1 MSNQDWTSKLQD
13 QLAGYQESVSHD
25 LWAGIEQSLAQKNIE
40 SVSTNPQTIVSENSE
55 SIDLHVGSE
64 VQKNARVLHDS
75 SEAKKNA
82 RIVYFKR
89 WSAAAA
95 AVALLGI
102 GGSYVYLHQ
111 EDVEKG
117 NLQLAS
123 LSSPAVSADLQL
135 AASQPAPSPVVSA
148 DLQSAASQP
157 APSHVV
163 SADLQSAASQPAP
176 SHVVSADLQSAAS
189 HPAPSHAVSVDLQ
202 SAASQPAPSLVVSA
216 DLRLAASQPAPSLV
230 VSADLQSAASQKK
243 KGNVLEKESENE
255 ISLLAENPEPA
266 EPVSE
271 DKATDKSSDYKALTR
286 STDHHAAA
294 YASQSYHFEKNEEVS
309 GWSMQLYAENLTP
322 SLGGVNSDASGGYND
337 FSYGTMAE
345 PMPGVIPD
353 PTAGGIYGEEYLLAS
368 YKAIQRKQQVNAKH
382 HAPVSVGLQVAFG
395 IAPRLSLSTGLVY
408 TRTSS
413 DFYPYAP
420 SSNYNVHQVLH
431 YVGLP
436 VGLNYEFW
444 QSGGFHAYVM
454 AGAEADYNVKNDT
467 EEEGVKKENAKRD
480 RVQFSGKASLGAQY
494 DITPKVG
501 LYIEPGA
508 KYYFDNGSHVENT
521 FKDKKLNF
529 NLQFGLR
536 FNL

>member
-25 LWAGIEQSLAQKNIE
+25 LWAGIEQSLAH
-40 SVSTNPQTIVSENSE
+40 SET
-55 SIDLHVGSE
+55 G
-64 VQKNARVLHDS
+64 
-75 SEAKKNA
+75 KKA

-123 LSSPAVSADLQL
+123 LSSPAVSADLQ
-135 AASQPAPSPVVSA
+135 
-148 DLQSAASQP
+148 SAASQP

-163 SADLQSAASQPAP
+163 SHVVSSDLQSAASQ
-176 SHVVSADLQSAAS
+176 SKMGNT
-189 HPAPSHAVSVDLQ
+189 
-202 SAASQPAPSLVVSA
+202 LV
-216 DLRLAASQPAPSLV
+216 
-230 VSADLQSAASQKK
+230 
-243 KGNVLEKESENE
+243 EESENE
-255 ISLLAENPEPA
+255 ISLLAENSDPA

-271 DKATDKSSDYKALTR
+271 DKATDSSTDHKTLPRSTDHKALTR

-368 YKAIQRKQQVNAKH
+368 YKAIQRNQQGNAKH

-431 YVGLP
+431 YVGIP

>member
-1 MSNQDWTSKLQD
+1 MSNQDWTSKLQE
-13 QLAGYQESVSHD
+13 QLAGYQEPVSHD
-25 LWAGIEQSLAQKNIE
+25 LWAGIEQSLAQNNIE
-40 SVSTNPQTIVSENSE
+40 SVSSNPQTIASE
-55 SIDLHVGSE
+55 SSESTDLHVGT
-64 VQKNARVLHDS
+64 
-75 SEAKKNA
+75 EAKKNA

-117 NLQLAS
+117 NLQLA
-123 LSSPAVSADLQL
+123 V
-135 AASQPAPSPVVSA
+135 SQPAPSHVVSA
-148 DLQSAASQP
+148 DLQS

-163 SADLQSAASQPAP
+163 SADLQSAASQPVP
-176 SHVVSADLQSAAS
+176 SS
-189 HPAPSHAVSVDLQ
+189 
-202 SAASQPAPSLVVSA
+202 
-216 DLRLAASQPAPSLV
+216 V

-243 KGNVLEKESENE
+243 ASDVLKKESENE
-255 ISLLAENPEPA
+255 ISLLAE
-266 EPVSE
+266 
-271 DKATDKSSDYKALTR
+271 KSDHKALTR
-286 STDHHAAA
+286 STDHHAEA

-322 SLGGVNSDASGGYND
+322 SLGGGNSDASGGYTD

-368 YKAIQRKQQVNAKH
+368 YKAIQRSQQGNAKH

-420 SSNYNVHQVLH
+420 SSSYNVHQVLH
-431 YVGLP
+431 YVGIP

>member
-1 MSNQDWTSKLQD
+1 MSNQDWTSKLQE

-25 LWAGIEQSLAQKNIE
+25 LWAGIEQSLAQNNIE
-40 SVSTNPQTIVSENSE
+40 SVSSNPQTIASE
-55 SIDLHVGSE
+55 SSESTDLHVGT
-64 VQKNARVLHDS
+64 
-75 SEAKKNA
+75 EAKKNA

-117 NLQLAS
+117 NLQLA
-123 LSSPAVSADLQL
+123 V
-135 AASQPAPSPVVSA
+135 
-148 DLQSAASQP
+148 SQP

-189 HPAPSHAVSVDLQ
+189 QPAPSHAVSADLQ
-202 SAASQPAPSLVVSA
+202 SAASQPAPSHVVSA
-216 DLRLAASQPAPSLV
+216 DLQSAASQPVPSSV

-243 KGNVLEKESENE
+243 ASDVLKKESENE
-255 ISLLAENPEPA
+255 ISLLAE
-266 EPVSE
+266 
-271 DKATDKSSDYKALTR
+271 KSDHKALTR
-286 STDHHAAA
+286 STDHHAEA

-368 YKAIQRKQQVNAKH
+368 YKAIQRSQQGNAKH

-420 SSNYNVHQVLH
+420 SSSYNVHQVLH
-431 YVGLP
+431 YVGIP

>member
-25 LWAGIEQSLAQKNIE
+25 LWAGIEQSLAQNNIE
-40 SVSTNPQTIVSENSE
+40 SVSSNPQTIASE
-55 SIDLHVGSE
+55 SSESADSNVGSE
-64 VQKNARVLHDS
+64 AKKNVRVLHDS

-111 EDVEKG
+111 EDVERG
-117 NLQLAS
+117 NLRLAASQPAPS
-123 LSSPAVSADLQL
+123 LVVSADLQSAASQSAPSPVVSSDL
-135 AASQPAPSPVVSA
+135 QSAASQPAPSPVVSA
-148 DLQSAASQP
+148 DLQS
-157 APSHVV
+157 
-163 SADLQSAASQPAP
+163 
-176 SHVVSADLQSAAS
+176 
-189 HPAPSHAVSVDLQ
+189 
-202 SAASQPAPSLVVSA
+202 
-216 DLRLAASQPAPSLV
+216 AASQPAPSLV

-271 DKATDKSSDYKALTR
+271 DKATVSSTDHKALTR

-368 YKAIQRKQQVNAKH
+368 YKAIQRNQQGNAKH

-420 SSNYNVHQVLH
+420 GSSYNVHQVLH
-431 YVGLP
+431 YVGIP

-467 EEEGVKKENAKRD
+467 EEEGVKKEDAKRD
-480 RVQFSGKASLGAQY
+480 RVQLSGKASLGAQY

>member
-13 QLAGYQESVSHD
+13 QLADYQEPVSHD

-40 SVSTNPQTIVSENSE
+40 SVSSNPQTIVSESSE
-55 SIDLHVGSE
+55 STDLHVGT
-64 VQKNARVLHDS
+64 
-75 SEAKKNA
+75 EAKKNA

-117 NLQLAS
+117 NLQLA
-123 LSSPAVSADLQL
+123 
-135 AASQPAPSPVVSA
+135 ASQPAPF
-148 DLQSAASQP
+148 
-157 APSHVV
+157 HVV

-176 SHVVSADLQSAAS
+176 FHVVSADLQSTAS
-189 HPAPSHAVSVDLQ
+189 QPAPSHAVSADLQ
-202 SAASQPAPSLVVSA
+202 S
-216 DLRLAASQPAPSLV
+216 AASQPAPSLV

-243 KGNVLEKESENE
+243 MGNVLEKESENE

-368 YKAIQRKQQVNAKH
+368 YKAIQRNQQGNAKH

-420 SSNYNVHQVLH
+420 GSSYNVHQVLH
-431 YVGLP
+431 YVGIP

-467 EEEGVKKENAKRD
+467 EEEGVKKEDAKRD
-480 RVQFSGKASLGAQY
+480 RVQLSGKASLGAQY

>member
-13 QLAGYQESVSHD
+13 QLADYQESVSHD

-40 SVSTNPQTIVSENSE
+40 SVSTNPQTIASE
-55 SIDLHVGSE
+55 SSESTDLHVGSE
-64 VQKNARVLHDS
+64 AKKNARILHVG

-117 NLQLAS
+117 NLQLA
-123 LSSPAVSADLQL
+123 
-135 AASQPAPSPVVSA
+135 ASQPAPSHAVSA

-176 SHVVSADLQSAAS
+176 S
-189 HPAPSHAVSVDLQ
+189 
-202 SAASQPAPSLVVSA
+202 
-216 DLRLAASQPAPSLV
+216 LV

-243 KGNVLEKESENE
+243 TSDVLEKESENE

-271 DKATDKSSDYKALTR
+271 DKATDKSSDYKVLTR

-309 GWSMQLYAENLTP
+309 GWSMQLYTENLTP

-368 YKAIQRKQQVNAKH
+368 YKAIQRKQQGNAKH

-420 SSNYNVHQVLH
+420 GSSYNVHQVLH
-431 YVGLP
+431 YVGIP

>member
-1 MSNQDWTSKLQD
+1 MSNQDWTSKLQE
-13 QLAGYQESVSHD
+13 QLAGYQEPVSHD
-25 LWAGIEQSLAQKNIE
+25 LWAGIEQSLAH
-40 SVSTNPQTIVSENSE
+40 SET
-55 SIDLHVGSE
+55 G
-64 VQKNARVLHDS
+64 
-75 SEAKKNA
+75 KKA

-117 NLQLAS
+117 NLQLA
-123 LSSPAVSADLQL
+123 V
-135 AASQPAPSPVVSA
+135 SQPAPSHAVSA
-148 DLQSAASQP
+148 DLQSAASQS

-163 SADLQSAASQPAP
+163 SADLQSAASQPVP
-176 SHVVSADLQSAAS
+176 SS
-189 HPAPSHAVSVDLQ
+189 
-202 SAASQPAPSLVVSA
+202 
-216 DLRLAASQPAPSLV
+216 V

-243 KGNVLEKESENE
+243 ASDVLKKESENE
-255 ISLLAENPEPA
+255 ISLLAE
-266 EPVSE
+266 
-271 DKATDKSSDYKALTR
+271 KSDHKALTR
-286 STDHHAAA
+286 STDHHAEA

-368 YKAIQRKQQVNAKH
+368 YKAIQRSQQGNAKH

-420 SSNYNVHQVLH
+420 SSSYNVHQV
-431 YVGLP
+431 GIP

>member
-25 LWAGIEQSLAQKNIE
+25 LWAGIEQSLAQNHIE
-40 SVSTNPQTIVSENSE
+40 SVSSNPQTIASE
-55 SIDLHVGSE
+55 SSESTDLHVG
-64 VQKNARVLHDS
+64 

-123 LSSPAVSADLQL
+123 LSSPAVSADLQS
-135 AASQPAPSPVVSA
+135 AASQPAPSHVVSA

-189 HPAPSHAVSVDLQ
+189 
-202 SAASQPAPSLVVSA
+202 
-216 DLRLAASQPAPSLV
+216 
-230 VSADLQSAASQKK
+230 QKK
-243 KGNVLEKESENE
+243 TSDDVLKEESENE
-255 ISLLAENPEPA
+255 ISLLAE
-266 EPVSE
+266 
-271 DKATDKSSDYKALTR
+271 KSDYKALTR

-420 SSNYNVHQVLH
+420 GSSYNVHQVLH
-431 YVGLP
+431 YVGIP

-467 EEEGVKKENAKRD
+467 EEEGVKKEDAKRD

>member
-1 MSNQDWTSKLQD
+1 MSNQDWTSKLQE
-13 QLAGYQESVSHD
+13 QLAGYQEPVSHD
-25 LWAGIEQSLAQKNIE
+25 LWAGIEQSLAQNNIE
-40 SVSTNPQTIVSENSE
+40 SVSSNPQTIASE
-55 SIDLHVGSE
+55 SSESTDLHVGT
-64 VQKNARVLHDS
+64 
-75 SEAKKNA
+75 EAKKNA

-123 LSSPAVSADLQL
+123 HAVS
-135 AASQPAPSPVVSA
+135 PSHAVSA
-148 DLQSAASQP
+148 DLQSAASQS

-163 SADLQSAASQPAP
+163 SADLQSAASQPVP
-176 SHVVSADLQSAAS
+176 SS
-189 HPAPSHAVSVDLQ
+189 
-202 SAASQPAPSLVVSA
+202 
-216 DLRLAASQPAPSLV
+216 V

-243 KGNVLEKESENE
+243 ASDVLKKESENE
-255 ISLLAENPEPA
+255 ISLLAE
-266 EPVSE
+266 
-271 DKATDKSSDYKALTR
+271 KSDHKALTR
-286 STDHHAAA
+286 STDHHAEA

-368 YKAIQRKQQVNAKH
+368 YKAIQRSQQGNAKH

-420 SSNYNVHQVLH
+420 SSSYNVHQVLH
-431 YVGLP
+431 YVGIP

>member
-40 SVSTNPQTIVSENSE
+40 SVSSNPQTIVSESSE
-55 SIDLHVGSE
+55 STDLHVGSE
-64 VQKNARVLHDS
+64 VKKNARVLHDS

-111 EDVEKG
+111 EDVEKAH
-117 NLQLAS
+117 LQLAS
-123 LSSPAVSADLQL
+123 LSSPAVSADLQS
-135 AASQPAPSPVVSA
+135 AVSQPAPSHVVSA

-189 HPAPSHAVSVDLQ
+189 QSAPSHA
-202 SAASQPAPSLVVSA
+202 
-216 DLRLAASQPAPSLV
+216 

-243 KGNVLEKESENE
+243 TSDDVLKEESENE
-255 ISLLAENPEPA
+255 ISLLAE
-266 EPVSE
+266 
-271 DKATDKSSDYKALTR
+271 KSDHKALTR

-431 YVGLP
+431 YMGIP

-467 EEEGVKKENAKRD
+467 EEEGVKKEDAKRD

-508 KYYFDNGSHVENT
+508 KYYFENGSHVENT

>member
-25 LWAGIEQSLAQKNIE
+25 LWAGIEQSLAQNNIE
-40 SVSTNPQTIVSENSE
+40 SVSSNPQAIVSESSE
-55 SIDLHVGSE
+55 STDLHVGSE
-64 VQKNARVLHDS
+64 AKKNARILHDS

-123 LSSPAVSADLQL
+123 LSSPAVSAN
-135 AASQPAPSPVVSA
+135 
-148 DLQSAASQP
+148 LQSAASQP
-157 APSHVV
+157 ASSHVV
-163 SADLQSAASQPAP
+163 SADLQS
-176 SHVVSADLQSAAS
+176 
-189 HPAPSHAVSVDLQ
+189 
-202 SAASQPAPSLVVSA
+202 
-216 DLRLAASQPAPSLV
+216 AASQPAPSLV

-243 KGNVLEKESENE
+243 MGNVLEKESENE
-255 ISLLAENPEPA
+255 ISLLAEDPEPA

-286 STDHHAAA
+286 SADHHAAA
-294 YASQSYHFEKNEEVS
+294 YASQSYHFDKNEEVS
-309 GWSMQLYAENLTP
+309 GWSMQLYAENLTS
-322 SLGGVNSDASGGYND
+322 SLGGVNSDASGSYRD
-337 FSYGTMAE
+337 YSYGTMAE

-368 YKAIQRKQQVNAKH
+368 CKAIQRNQQVNAKH

-395 IAPRLSLSTGLVY
+395 IAPRLTLSTGLVY

-413 DFYPYAP
+413 DFYPYA
-420 SSNYNVHQVLH
+420 SSSSYNVHQVLH
-431 YVGLP
+431 YVGIP

-508 KYYFDNGSHVENT
+508 KYYFDNGSHVENI

>member
-1 MSNQDWTSKLQD
+1 MSNQDWTSKLQE

-25 LWAGIEQSLAQKNIE
+25 LWAGIEQSLAQNNIE
-40 SVSTNPQTIVSENSE
+40 SVSSNPQTIASE
-55 SIDLHVGSE
+55 SSESTDLHVGT
-64 VQKNARVLHDS
+64 
-75 SEAKKNA
+75 EAKKNA

-117 NLQLAS
+117 NLQLAVS
-123 LSSPAVSADLQL
+123 QPAPSHVVSADLQS
-135 AASQPAPSPVVSA
+135 AASQPAPSSVVSADLQSAASQPVPSSVVSA

-163 SADLQSAASQPAP
+163 SADLQSAASQPVP
-176 SHVVSADLQSAAS
+176 SS
-189 HPAPSHAVSVDLQ
+189 
-202 SAASQPAPSLVVSA
+202 
-216 DLRLAASQPAPSLV
+216 V

-243 KGNVLEKESENE
+243 ASDVLKKESENE
-255 ISLLAENPEPA
+255 ISLLAE
-266 EPVSE
+266 
-271 DKATDKSSDYKALTR
+271 KSDHKALTR
-286 STDHHAAA
+286 STDHHAEA

-368 YKAIQRKQQVNAKH
+368 YKAIQRSQQGNAKH

-420 SSNYNVHQVLH
+420 SSSYNVHQVLH
-431 YVGLP
+431 YVGIP

>member
-1 MSNQDWTSKLQD
+1 MSNQDWTSKLQE
-13 QLAGYQESVSHD
+13 QLAGYQEPVSHD
-25 LWAGIEQSLAQKNIE
+25 LWAGIEQSLAQNNIE
-40 SVSTNPQTIVSENSE
+40 SVSSNPQTIASE
-55 SIDLHVGSE
+55 SSESTDLHVGT
-64 VQKNARVLHDS
+64 
-75 SEAKKNA
+75 EAKKNA

-117 NLQLAS
+117 NLQLAVS
-123 LSSPAVSADLQL
+123 QPVPSHVVSADLQS
-135 AASQPAPSPVVSA
+135 AASQSAPSHAVSANLQSAASQSAPSHVVSA

-189 HPAPSHAVSVDLQ
+189 
-202 SAASQPAPSLVVSA
+202 
-216 DLRLAASQPAPSLV
+216 
-230 VSADLQSAASQKK
+230 QKK
-243 KGNVLEKESENE
+243 ASDVLKKESENE
-255 ISLLAENPEPA
+255 ISLLAE
-266 EPVSE
+266 
-271 DKATDKSSDYKALTR
+271 KSDHKALTR
-286 STDHHAAA
+286 STDHHAEA

-368 YKAIQRKQQVNAKH
+368 YKAIQRSQQGNAKH

-420 SSNYNVHQVLH
+420 SSSYNVHQVLH
-431 YVGLP
+431 YVGIP

>member
-13 QLAGYQESVSHD
+13 QLADYQESVSHD

-40 SVSTNPQTIVSENSE
+40 SVSSNPQTIASE
-55 SIDLHVGSE
+55 SSESADLHVGSE
-64 VQKNARVLHDS
+64 VKKNARVLHDS

-111 EDVEKG
+111 EDVERG

-135 AASQPAPSPVVSA
+135 AASQSASSHAVSA

-157 APSHVV
+157 ASSHVV
-163 SADLQSAASQPAP
+163 SADLQSTASQPAP
-176 SHVVSADLQSAAS
+176 SHAVSADLQ
-189 HPAPSHAVSVDLQ
+189 
-202 SAASQPAPSLVVSA
+202 
-216 DLRLAASQPAPSLV
+216 LAASQPAPSLV

-243 KGNVLEKESENE
+243 ASDVLKKESENE
-255 ISLLAENPEPA
+255 ISLLAE
-266 EPVSE
+266 
-271 DKATDKSSDYKALTR
+271 KSDHKALTR

-368 YKAIQRKQQVNAKH
+368 YKAIQRNQQGNAKH

-431 YVGLP
+431 YVGIP

>member
-1 MSNQDWTSKLQD
+1 MSNQDWTSKLQE
-13 QLAGYQESVSHD
+13 QLAGYQEPVSHD
-25 LWAGIEQSLAQKNIE
+25 LWAGIEQSLAQNNIE
-40 SVSTNPQTIVSENSE
+40 SVSSNPQTIASE
-55 SIDLHVGSE
+55 SSESTDLHVGT
-64 VQKNARVLHDS
+64 
-75 SEAKKNA
+75 EAKKKA

-117 NLQLAS
+117 NLQLA
-123 LSSPAVSADLQL
+123 V
-135 AASQPAPSPVVSA
+135 
-148 DLQSAASQP
+148 SQP

-163 SADLQSAASQPAP
+163 SADLQSAASQKK
-176 SHVVSADLQSAAS
+176 AS
-189 HPAPSHAVSVDLQ
+189 D
-202 SAASQPAPSLVVSA
+202 
-216 DLRLAASQPAPSLV
+216 
-230 VSADLQSAASQKK
+230 
-243 KGNVLEKESENE
+243 VLKKESENE
-255 ISLLAENPEPA
+255 ISLLAE
-266 EPVSE
+266 
-271 DKATDKSSDYKALTR
+271 KSDHKALTR
-286 STDHHAAA
+286 STDHHAEA

-337 FSYGTMAE
+337 FSYGTKAE

-368 YKAIQRKQQVNAKH
+368 YKAIQRSQQGNAKH

-420 SSNYNVHQVLH
+420 SSSYNVHQVLH
-431 YVGLP
+431 YVGIP

>member
-40 SVSTNPQTIVSENSE
+40 SVSTNPQTIASE
-55 SIDLHVGSE
+55 SSESTDLHVG
-64 VQKNARVLHDS
+64 

-111 EDVEKG
+111 EDVERG

-148 DLQSAASQP
+148 DLQLAASQP

-189 HPAPSHAVSVDLQ
+189 HPAPSHAVS
-202 SAASQPAPSLVVSA
+202 
-216 DLRLAASQPAPSLV
+216 
-230 VSADLQSAASQKK
+230 ADLQSAASQKK
-243 KGNVLEKESENE
+243 TSDDVLKEESENE
-255 ISLLAENPEPA
+255 ISLLAE
-266 EPVSE
+266 
-271 DKATDKSSDYKALTR
+271 KSDYKALTR

-294 YASQSYHFEKNEEVS
+294 YASQSYHFKKNEEVS

-368 YKAIQRKQQVNAKH
+368 YKAIQRNQQVNAKH

-431 YVGLP
+431 YVGIP

>member
-40 SVSTNPQTIVSENSE
+40 SVSSNPQTIVSESSE
-55 SIDLHVGSE
+55 STDLHVGSE
-64 VQKNARVLHDS
+64 AKKDARVLHDS
-75 SEAKKNA
+75 SEVQKNA

-117 NLQLAS
+117 NLQLA
-123 LSSPAVSADLQL
+123 
-135 AASQPAPSPVVSA
+135 ASQSAPSPAVSA
-148 DLQSAASQP
+148 DLQSAASQS
-157 APSHVV
+157 APSHTV
-163 SADLQSAASQPAP
+163 SSDLQSA
-176 SHVVSADLQSAAS
+176 V
-189 HPAPSHAVSVDLQ
+189 
-202 SAASQPAPSLVVSA
+202 
-216 DLRLAASQPAPSLV
+216 SQPAPSLV
-230 VSADLQSAASQKK
+230 VSADLQSAASQSKM
-243 KGNVLEKESENE
+243 GNTLVEESENE
-255 ISLLAENPEPA
+255 ISLLAENSDPA

-271 DKATDKSSDYKALTR
+271 DKATVSSTDHKALTR

-368 YKAIQRKQQVNAKH
+368 YKAIQRNQQGNAKH

-431 YVGLP
+431 YVGIP

>member
-13 QLAGYQESVSHD
+13 QLVGYQESVSHD

-40 SVSTNPQTIVSENSE
+40 SVSSNPQSIASENSE
-55 SIDLHVGSE
+55 SIDLHVG
-64 VQKNARVLHDS
+64 

-111 EDVEKG
+111 EDVERG

-123 LSSPAVSADLQL
+123 HAVSPSHAVSASHVAADLQS
-135 AASQPAPSPVVSA
+135 AVSSVAVRQSAPSHVVSS
-148 DLQSAASQP
+148 DLQSAASQ
-157 APSHVV
+157 SKMGNT
-163 SADLQSAASQPAP
+163 
-176 SHVVSADLQSAAS
+176 
-189 HPAPSHAVSVDLQ
+189 
-202 SAASQPAPSLVVSA
+202 LV
-216 DLRLAASQPAPSLV
+216 
-230 VSADLQSAASQKK
+230 
-243 KGNVLEKESENE
+243 EESENE

-271 DKATDKSSDYKALTR
+271 DKATDSSTDHKALTR

-322 SLGGVNSDASGGYND
+322 SLGGVNSDASG
-337 FSYGTMAE
+337 SYRDYSHGMMAE
-345 PMPGVIPD
+345 LLPGVIPD

-368 YKAIQRKQQVNAKH
+368 YKAIQRNQQVKAKH

-395 IAPRLSLSTGLVY
+395 IAPRLSLSTGMVY

-431 YVGLP
+431 YVGIP

-444 QSGGFHAYVM
+444 QTGGFHAYVM

>member
-1 MSNQDWTSKLQD
+1 MSNQDWTSKLQE
-13 QLAGYQESVSHD
+13 QLADYQESVSHD

-40 SVSTNPQTIVSENSE
+40 SVSSNPQTIASE
-55 SIDLHVGSE
+55 SSESADLHVGSE
-64 VQKNARVLHDS
+64 VKKNARV
-75 SEAKKNA
+75 
-82 RIVYFKR
+82 VYFKR

-123 LSSPAVSADLQL
+123 LSSPAVSADLQ
-135 AASQPAPSPVVSA
+135 
-148 DLQSAASQP
+148 SAASQP

-176 SHVVSADLQSAAS
+176 SHVVSADLQSA
-189 HPAPSHAVSVDLQ
+189 VSQ
-202 SAASQPAPSLVVSA
+202 S
-216 DLRLAASQPAPSLV
+216 APSLV
-230 VSADLQSAASQKK
+230 VSADLQSAASQPAPSHVVSADLQSAASQKK
-243 KGNVLEKESENE
+243 ANDVLKKESENE
-255 ISLLAENPEPA
+255 ISLLAE
-266 EPVSE
+266 
-271 DKATDKSSDYKALTR
+271 KSDHKVLTR

-353 PTAGGIYGEEYLLAS
+353 PTAGGIYGKEYLLAS
-368 YKAIQRKQQVNAKH
+368 YKAIQRSQQGNAKH

-420 SSNYNVHQVLH
+420 GSSYNVHQVLH
-431 YVGLP
+431 YVGIP

-467 EEEGVKKENAKRD
+467 EEEGVKKEDAKRD

>member
-25 LWAGIEQSLAQKNIE
+25 LWAGIEQSLAH
-40 SVSTNPQTIVSENSE
+40 SET
-55 SIDLHVGSE
+55 G
-64 VQKNARVLHDS
+64 
-75 SEAKKNA
+75 KKA

-123 LSSPAVSADLQL
+123 HAVS
-135 AASQPAPSPVVSA
+135 
-148 DLQSAASQP
+148 
-157 APSHVV
+157 PSHVV
-163 SADLQSAASQPAP
+163 SADLQSAASVSAAVSQSAP
-176 SHVVSADLQSAAS
+176 SHAVSADLQST
-189 HPAPSHAVSVDLQ
+189 
-202 SAASQPAPSLVVSA
+202 ASQSKMGNTLV
-216 DLRLAASQPAPSLV
+216 
-230 VSADLQSAASQKK
+230 
-243 KGNVLEKESENE
+243 EESENE
-255 ISLLAENPEPA
+255 ISLLAENSDPA
-266 EPVSE
+266 EAVSE
-271 DKATDKSSDYKALTR
+271 DKATDSSTDHKTLTRSTDHKVLTR

-322 SLGGVNSDASGGYND
+322 SLGGVNSDASG
-337 FSYGTMAE
+337 SYRDYSHGTMAE

-368 YKAIQRKQQVNAKH
+368 YKAIQRNQQGNAKH

-420 SSNYNVHQVLH
+420 GSSYNVHQVLH
-431 YVGLP
+431 YVGIP

-480 RVQFSGKASLGAQY
+480 RVQLSGKASLGAQY

>member
-40 SVSTNPQTIVSENSE
+40 SVSSNPQTIVSESSE
-55 SIDLHVGSE
+55 STDLHVGSE
-64 VQKNARVLHDS
+64 AKKDARVLHDS

-135 AASQPAPSPVVSA
+135 AASQPAPS
-148 DLQSAASQP
+148 
-157 APSHVV
+157 H
-163 SADLQSAASQPAP
+163 
-176 SHVVSADLQSAAS
+176 
-189 HPAPSHAVSVDLQ
+189 
-202 SAASQPAPSLVVSA
+202 
-216 DLRLAASQPAPSLV
+216 V

-243 KGNVLEKESENE
+243 ASDVLKKESENE
-255 ISLLAENPEPA
+255 ISLLAENSDPA
-266 EPVSE
+266 ESVSE
-271 DKATDKSSDYKALTR
+271 DKATDSSTDHKVLTR
-286 STDHHAAA
+286 SSDHKVLPRSTNNHAAA

-353 PTAGGIYGEEYLLAS
+353 PAVGGIYGEEYLLAS
-368 YKAIQRKQQVNAKH
+368 YKAIQRNQQVKAKH
-382 HAPVSVGLQVAFG
+382 HTPVSVGLQVAFG
-395 IAPRLSLSTGLVY
+395 IASRLSLSTGMVY

-420 SSNYNVHQVLH
+420 SSSYNVHQVLH
-431 YVGLP
+431 YVGIP

-467 EEEGVKKENAKRD
+467 DEDGVKKEDAKRD

>member
-25 LWAGIEQSLAQKNIE
+25 LWAGIEQSLAQNNIE
-40 SVSTNPQTIVSENSE
+40 SVSSNPQTIVSESSE
-55 SIDLHVGSE
+55 SADLHVGTE
-64 VQKNARVLHDS
+64 AKKNARVLHDS

-117 NLQLAS
+117 NLQLA
-123 LSSPAVSADLQL
+123 
-135 AASQPAPSPVVSA
+135 ASQS
-148 DLQSAASQP
+148 

-176 SHVVSADLQSAAS
+176 SHVVS
-189 HPAPSHAVSVDLQ
+189 VDLQ
-202 SAASQPAPSLVVSA
+202 S
-216 DLRLAASQPAPSLV
+216 AASQPAPSLV
-230 VSADLQSAASQKK
+230 VSADLQSAASQSAPSHAVSADLQSAVSQSAPSLVVSADLQSAASQSKM
-243 KGNVLEKESENE
+243 GNTLVEESENE

-271 DKATDKSSDYKALTR
+271 DKATVSSTDHKALTR

-368 YKAIQRKQQVNAKH
+368 YKAIQRNQQVNAKH

-413 DFYPYAP
+413 DFYPYA
-420 SSNYNVHQVLH
+420 SSSSYNVHQVLH
-431 YVGLP
+431 YVGIP

>member
-25 LWAGIEQSLAQKNIE
+25 LWAGIEQSLAH
-40 SVSTNPQTIVSENSE
+40 SET
-55 SIDLHVGSE
+55 G
-64 VQKNARVLHDS
+64 
-75 SEAKKNA
+75 KKA

-89 WSAAAA
+89 WSAIAA

-111 EDVEKG
+111 ENVEKG

-123 LSSPAVSADLQL
+123 LSSPAVSADLQ
-135 AASQPAPSPVVSA
+135 
-148 DLQSAASQP
+148 SAASQS

-176 SHVVSADLQSAAS
+176 SHIVSA
-189 HPAPSHAVSVDLQ
+189 DLQ
-202 SAASQPAPSLVVSA
+202 SAASQPAPSHA
-216 DLRLAASQPAPSLV
+216 

-243 KGNVLEKESENE
+243 TSDDVLKEESENE
-255 ISLLAENPEPA
+255 ISLLAE
-266 EPVSE
+266 
-271 DKATDKSSDYKALTR
+271 KSDHKTLTR

-322 SLGGVNSDASGGYND
+322 SLGGVNSDASG
-337 FSYGTMAE
+337 SYRDYSHGTMAE
-345 PMPGVIPD
+345 PMLGVIPD

-420 SSNYNVHQVLH
+420 GSSYNVHQVLH
-431 YVGLP
+431 YVGIP

>member
-55 SIDLHVGSE
+55 SIDFHVGSE

-111 EDVEKG
+111 EDVERG

-123 LSSPAVSADLQL
+123 LSSPAVSA
-135 AASQPAPSPVVSA
+135 
-148 DLQSAASQP
+148 
-157 APSHVV
+157 
-163 SADLQSAASQPAP
+163 
-176 SHVVSADLQSAAS
+176 
-189 HPAPSHAVSVDLQ
+189 DLQ

-216 DLRLAASQPAPSLV
+216 DLQSTASQSAPSHAVSADLQSAPSHA

-255 ISLLAENPEPA
+255 ISLLAEDPEPA
-266 EPVSE
+266 EPVSG

-286 STDHHAAA
+286 SADHHAAA

-345 PMPGVIPD
+345 LMPGVIPD

-420 SSNYNVHQVLH
+420 GSSYNVHQVLH
-431 YVGLP
+431 YVGIP

-508 KYYFDNGSHVENT
+508 KYYFDNGSPVENT

>member
-25 LWAGIEQSLAQKNIE
+25 LWAGIEQSLAQNNIE
-40 SVSTNPQTIVSENSE
+40 SVSSNPQTIASE
-55 SIDLHVGSE
+55 SSESTDLHVG
-64 VQKNARVLHDS
+64 

-123 LSSPAVSADLQL
+123 LSSPAVSADLQ
-135 AASQPAPSPVVSA
+135 
-148 DLQSAASQP
+148 SAASQP

-163 SADLQSAASQPAP
+163 SADLQSAASQSAP

-189 HPAPSHAVSVDLQ
+189 QSAPSHA
-202 SAASQPAPSLVVSA
+202 
-216 DLRLAASQPAPSLV
+216 

-243 KGNVLEKESENE
+243 TSDDVLKEESENE
-255 ISLLAENPEPA
+255 ISLLAE
-266 EPVSE
+266 
-271 DKATDKSSDYKALTR
+271 KSDHKALTR

-322 SLGGVNSDASGGYND
+322 SLGGVNSDASG
-337 FSYGTMAE
+337 SYRDYSHGTMAE

-368 YKAIQRKQQVNAKH
+368 YKAIQRSQQGNAKH

-420 SSNYNVHQVLH
+420 GSSYNVHQVLH
-431 YVGLP
+431 YVGIP

>member
-25 LWAGIEQSLAQKNIE
+25 LWAGIEQSLAQNNIE
-40 SVSTNPQTIVSENSE
+40 SVSTNPQTIVSESSE
-55 SIDLHVGSE
+55 STDLHVG
-64 VQKNARVLHDS
+64 

-117 NLQLAS
+117 NLQLA
-123 LSSPAVSADLQL
+123 
-135 AASQPAPSPVVSA
+135 
-148 DLQSAASQP
+148 ASQP

-163 SADLQSAASQPAP
+163 SADLQSAASQ
-176 SHVVSADLQSAAS
+176 
-189 HPAPSHAVSVDLQ
+189 
-202 SAASQPAPSLVVSA
+202 
-216 DLRLAASQPAPSLV
+216 
-230 VSADLQSAASQKK
+230 KK
-243 KGNVLEKESENE
+243 MGNVLEKESENE

-271 DKATDKSSDYKALTR
+271 DKATDKSSDHKALTR
-286 STDHHAAA
+286 STDYHAAA

-345 PMPGVIPD
+345 PMPGIIPD

-368 YKAIQRKQQVNAKH
+368 YKAIQRNQQVNAKH

-431 YVGLP
+431 YVGIP

-444 QSGGFHAYVM
+444 QTGGFHAYVM

-480 RVQFSGKASLGAQY
+480 RVLFSGKASLGAQY

>member
-13 QLAGYQESVSHD
+13 QLADYQEPVSHD

-40 SVSTNPQTIVSENSE
+40 SVSANLQTIVSESSE
-55 SIDLHVGSE
+55 SADLHVG
-64 VQKNARVLHDS
+64 

-82 RIVYFKR
+82 RIIYFKR

-123 LSSPAVSADLQL
+123 LSSPAVSADLQS

-148 DLQSAASQP
+148 DLQLAASQPAPSHAVSADLPSAASQP

-163 SADLQSAASQPAP
+163 SADLQSAASQ
-176 SHVVSADLQSAAS
+176 
-189 HPAPSHAVSVDLQ
+189 
-202 SAASQPAPSLVVSA
+202 
-216 DLRLAASQPAPSLV
+216 
-230 VSADLQSAASQKK
+230 KK
-243 KGNVLEKESENE
+243 TSDDVLKEESENE
-255 ISLLAENPEPA
+255 ISLLAE
-266 EPVSE
+266 
-271 DKATDKSSDYKALTR
+271 KSDHKVLTR
-286 STDHHAAA
+286 STDNHAAA

-353 PTAGGIYGEEYLLAS
+353 PAVGGIYGEEYLLAS

-395 IAPRLSLSTGLVY
+395 IAPRLSLSTGMVY

-420 SSNYNVHQVLH
+420 SSSYNVHQVLH
-431 YVGLP
+431 YVGIP

-467 EEEGVKKENAKRD
+467 EEEGVKKEDAKRD